1 MTNERLT
8 HYLKTQLR
16 AALARRDLADASAL
30 VRAVYGV
37 EPETVQLGELV
48 NDQTLTALAASR
60 RVDDRALRVLA
71 RPYYDAPDVDRDRA
85 IAWLLAKKEA
95 APGFKGIKT
104 SDPATLLVLVKAID
118 LARQAAEWRVNKPK
132 TLPAPVFLRGESGT
146 GKEMLA
152 KAMADVHFARMS
164 ELGPGDRQAPT
175 RTFGAINCAG
185 LAEDVVE
192 SELFGHAKG
201 SFTGAIDHR
210 KGLLMEHADGVV
222 LLDEIGDAP
231 LERVQ
236 PRLLRFLQD
245 GEVRPVGANRVEHAY
260 PWVIAATNHP
270 EGLREE
276 LQHRLG
282 LGRALALPALRE
294 RGDDVETVLLSLIR
308 THAVSPT
315 PPDVS
320 LSHAAR
326 RAVRTSPWP
335 GNLRELDQVAR
346 DIAAQNYGQAEIH
359 VENDDL
365 PEDVVLLYGANTS
378 VIDLVSDAYAD
389 YVAVAPPA
397 EHATC
402 RAKLID
408 VFRAGLQAG
417 STMEVALLHRLR
429 RLVASELCAHW
440 LGSDH
445 AGLLLAFE
453 QRLRRIEAALVKQL
467 DDKLGTIDGVP
478 APPHAVLVL
487 EPETAPKGA
496 IFVLDLIEGWATS
509 EDARELAQSLAEI
522 QGHLPPAWQGAL
534 AALPSL
540 LPKEPKGG
548 APGAPGPPPAGAPVA
563 APPPTPQMAKW
574 AEVSATRESLE
585 EAITRLGSAA
595 AVAAACGVAGSTVTK
610 AARRYK
616 IRLPRG
622 RVPQRREGNT
632 TGRDSKSGSS
642 DSTEADGEPPADDS
656 DPTP

>member
-1 MTNERLT
+1 MTDERLA

-16 AALARRDLADASAL
+16 AALTRRDLADAAAL
-30 VRAVYGV
+30 VRTLYGV
-37 EPETVQLGELV
+37 EPDIV
-48 NDQTLTALAASR
+48 NLSDLIADQTITALAASR
-60 RVDDRALRVLA
+60 RIEALALRALS
-71 RPYYDAPDVDRDRA
+71 RPHFDTPDVNRDLA
-85 IAWLLAKKEA
+85 IAWLRAKKEA
-95 APGFKGIKT
+95 APGFSDIRT

-132 TLPAPVFLRGESGT
+132 TLPAPVFLLGESGT

-164 ELGPGDRQAPT
+164 ELRPGERQAPA
-175 RTFGAINCAG
+175 RTFGGINCAG

-201 SFTGAIDHR
+201 AFTGALADR
-210 KGLLMEHADGVV
+210 KGLLMEHEHGVV

-260 PWVIAATNHP
+260 PWIIAATNHP
-270 EGLREE
+270 EQLREE

-282 LGRALALPALRE
+282 LGRALILPALRE

-308 THAVSPT
+308 GHAVSPT

-326 RAVRTSPWP
+326 RALRTSPWP

-359 VENDDL
+359 VESDDL
-365 PEDVVLLYGANTS
+365 PEDVVLIYRANTS
-378 VIDLVSDAYAD
+378 VIDLMSDAYAD

-397 EHATC
+397 EHSTC

-408 VFRAGLQAG
+408 VFRDGLQAG
-417 STMEVALLHRLR
+417 SMMEVALLHRLR
-429 RLVASELCAHW
+429 RLVASDLCAHW

-445 AGLLLAFE
+445 AGLLLAFD

-496 IFVLDLIEGWATS
+496 IFLLDLIEGWATS

-534 AALPSL
+534 SALPSL
-540 LPKEPKGG
+540 LPKEAKKAEAKT
-548 APGAPGPPPAGAPVA
+548 APATPPAA
-563 APPPTPQMAKW
+563 ATASENW
-574 AEVSATRESLE
+574 DEVRASPESLR
-585 EAITRLGSAA
+585 AALDRYGSGA
-595 AVAAACGVAGSTVTK
+595 AVARVCKVASSTVTK
-610 AARRYK
+610 AASAFG
-616 IRLPRG
+616 IDLPRG
-622 RVPQRREGNT
+622 RPPAGAADENANS
-632 TGRDSKSGSS
+632 RDSESVSR
-642 DSTEADGEPPADDS
+642 DSAGTEDEPPSDDS